1 LRAVS
6 EGSLG
11 VIELPDVIATPQRRD
26 DADDLP
32 AKASDM
38 DFELVPEH
46 EMLRD
51 SVREFFEREL
61 SEERIREMD
70 RARRIPRDLWRRF
83 AQMGWQ
89 GISVPTEYGG
99 SGGDVSTAAVFCEE
113 LARRFPSL
121 ATDWLLVS
129 MTARVLRESGTPAQK
144 KELLPRL
151 AAGDFLMSFGM
162 SEPGGGTDVLALK
175 TRAALVGDEWV
186 VHGQK
191 LYTSFADDSDAI
203 LVLCRTDPAEGA
215 KRARG
220 LSLVLMPR
228 HQPAVRVRR
237 LDLMGMRAACTCEVF
252 LDDARAPAGALVG
265 NRSDGWRTLLASLD
279 EERILCAAMYVG
291 ITSAALD
298 QALQYARDRNAFGRP
313 IGAFQAVQ
321 HPLAETAT
329 ELEQIRLITAK
340 AAWLQA
346 NRREC
351 ATQAAMAKLAA
362 SEVAIRATDRCMRV
376 LGGYGLVEV
385 SAMERLFRD
394 ARLGPFSPISNEM
407 VRNFVGE
414 RLGLPRTY

>member
-1 LRAVS
+1 MNFEPAS
-6 EGSLG
+6 EHA
-11 VIELPDVIATPQRRD
+11 I
-26 DADDLP
+26 
-32 AKASDM
+32 
-38 DFELVPEH
+38 
-46 EMLRD
+46 LRD
-51 SVREFFEREL
+51 SVREFLEREL
-61 SEERIREMD
+61 PEARIREMD
-70 RARRIPRDLWRRF
+70 RARRIPRELWKRF
-83 AQMGWQ
+83 AAMGWQ
-89 GISVPTEYGG
+89 GLSVPAEYGG
-99 SGGDVSTAAVFCEE
+99 SGADVSTAAVFCEE

-151 AAGDFLMSFGM
+151 AAGEFLMSFGM

-175 TRAALVGDEWV
+175 TRAALQGGEWIV
-186 VHGQK
+186 RGQK
-191 LYTSFADDSDAI
+191 LYTSFADDADAI

-220 LSLVLMPR
+220 LSLVLTPR
-228 HQPAVRVRR
+228 QQPGVQVRR
-237 LDLMGMRAACTCEVF
+237 LELMGMRAACTCEVF
-252 LDDARAPAGALVG
+252 LDDARAPADALVG
-265 NRSDGWRTLLASLD
+265 GQGNGWRTLLASLD

-329 ELEQIRLITAK
+329 ELEQIRLLTAK
-340 AAWLQA
+340 AAWLQS
-346 NRREC
+346 NGREC
-351 ATQAAMAKLAA
+351 ATEAAMAKLAA
-362 SEVAIRATDRCMRV
+362 TEAAIRATDRCMRV
-376 LGGYGLVEV
+376 LGGFGLVEETP
-385 SAMERLFRD
+385 MERLFRD

>member
-1 LRAVS
+1 
-6 EGSLG
+6 
-11 VIELPDVIATPQRRD
+11 
-26 DADDLP
+26 
-32 AKASDM
+32 
-38 DFELVPEH
+38 
-46 EMLRD
+46 MLRD

-61 SEERIREMD
+61 PEERIREMD
-70 RARRIPRDLWRRF
+70 RARAIPRDLWRRF

-89 GISVPTEYGG
+89 GISVPADYGG

-151 AAGDFLMSFGM
+151 AAGEFLMSFGM

-175 TRAALVGDEWV
+175 TSATRQGDEWLV
-186 VHGQK
+186 RGQK
-191 LYTSFADDSDAI
+191 LYTSFADDADAI
-203 LVLCRTDPAEGA
+203 LVLCRTDPADGRSA
-215 KRARG
+215 HAASRSCSRLAA
-220 LSLVLMPR
+220 SPR
-228 HQPAVRVRR
+228 CRSAASSSWA
-237 LDLMGMRAACTCEVF
+237 MRAACTCEVF
-252 LDDARAPAGALVG
+252 LDDARAPADALVG
-265 NRSDGWRTLLASLD
+265 SRGDGWRTLLASLD
-279 EERILCAAMYVG
+279 EERVLCAAMYVG
-291 ITSAALD
+291 ITSAALE
-298 QALQYARDRNAFGRP
+298 QALQYARDRHAFGRP

-321 HPLAETAT
+321 HPLAEIAT

-340 AAWLQA
+340 AAWLQS
-346 NRREC
+346 NGREC
-351 ATQAAMAKLAA
+351 AMEAAMAKLAA
-362 SEVAIRATDRCMRV
+362 SEAAIRATDRCMRV